1 MAKKYKI
8 ITRKDEKIMTITR
21 EEMIRKLSERS
32 EFYMKDVRYL
42 LQCMDEVVFEEL
54 SKATIDE
61 DVQIQMVTGIKCGV
75 KIVEA
80 RDRVDPRTQ
89 APITVG
95 ETAKPFAKFSQDY
108 RLKLQEAYDKKN
120 G

>member
-1 MAKKYKI
+1 
-8 ITRKDEKIMTITR
+8 MTITR
-21 EEMIRKLSERS
+21 EEMIKKLSEKS
-32 EFYMKDVRYL
+32 GFYMKDVRHV

-54 SKATIDE
+54 SKATLEDE
-61 DVQIQMVTGIKCGV
+61 VQIQMVTGIKCGV
-75 KIVEA
+75 KIVES

-89 APITVG
+89 KPIVVG

-108 RLKLQEAYDKKN
+108 RFKLQEAYDNRN

>member
-1 MAKKYKI
+1 
-8 ITRKDEKIMTITR
+8 MTITR
-21 EEMIRKLSERS
+21 EEMVKKLSEKS
-32 EFYMKDVRYL
+32 GFYMKDVRYL

-54 SKATIDE
+54 SKATLE
-61 DVQIQMVTGIKCGV
+61 EEVQIQMVTGIKCGV
-75 KIVEA
+75 KIVES

-89 APITVG
+89 KPIVVG

-108 RLKLQEAYDKKN
+108 RFKLQEAYDNNKN

>member
-1 MAKKYKI
+1 
-8 ITRKDEKIMTITR
+8 MTITR
-21 EEMIRKLSERS
+21 EDMVRLLSEKS
-32 EFYMKDVRYL
+32 GFYMKDVRSL

-54 SKATIDE
+54 SKATLDE
-61 DVQIQMVTGIKCGV
+61 EVQIQMVSGIKCGC
-75 KIVEA
+75 KIVPS

-89 APITVG
+89 EPIQVG

-108 RLKLQEAYDKKN
+108 RFKLQEAYDNKN